1 VLAGVGYNDDMDRE
15 GLATVWQWFPALCAE
30 KPADSLLTYME
41 VCRWEFVAITLI
53 ALTGEMSEGEFLYL
67 REDALDAFDA
77 DAYGLEN
84 YYEVEEALDA
94 IAQLDWYQTAFMTL
108 ADEACV

>member
-1 VLAGVGYNDDMDRE
+1 MD
-15 GLATVWQWFPALCAE
+15 
-30 KPADSLLTYME
+30 
-41 VCRWEFVAITLI
+41 VCRWEFVGITLM
-53 ALTGEMSEGEFLYL
+53 ALTSEMDESDFINIKTDYSYGEYI
-67 REDALDAFDA
+67 DYA
-77 DAYGLEN
+77 DFEN